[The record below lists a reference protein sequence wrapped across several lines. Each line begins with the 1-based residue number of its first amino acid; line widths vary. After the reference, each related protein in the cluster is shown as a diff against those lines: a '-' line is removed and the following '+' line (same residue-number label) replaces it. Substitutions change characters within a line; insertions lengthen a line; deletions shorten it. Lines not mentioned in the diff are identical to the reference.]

1 MKVQLNKSN
10 HDCLFGKL
18 ETLSPLGLRIR
29 VFNFSLKL
37 LTCLLYMIRVVTD
50 NPAQGASV
58 THNAGQQSAPN
69 GNNKWFVTVLY
80 WTAIT
85 GYFQHIEMWGFFS
98 LLTDLLFGL

>member
-1 MKVQLNKSN
+1 MTI
-10 HDCLFGKL
+10 CLGNWKPFP
-18 ETLSPLGLRIR
+18 PLGLRIR

-58 THNAGQQSAPN
+58 NHNAGQQSAPSS
-69 GNNKWFVTVLY
+69 NNKWFLTILY

-85 GYFQHIEMWGFFS
+85 G
-98 LLTDLLFGL
+98 LA